1 MRLLFLI
8 LLLLNAVAYGYIRF
22 AEGRAGS
29 DNQLP
34 LLQIAPE
41 KMKLLKPGAAP
52 PPRSDAARAQPQLVC
67 LEWVVF
73 AGEES
78 ARAVSALMK
87 VGISDNVTQRETAVA
102 GSLGNKTT
110 VFVIRDPGDALAAK
124 IAALKADFPAA
135 QLKVTTCAEAL
146 TVKN

>member
-8 LLLLNAVAYGYIRF
+8 LLLLNAVVYGYIRF

-41 KMKLLKPGAAP
+41 RMKLLKPGAAP
-52 PPRSDAARAQPQLVC
+52 PPRNDDRALS
-67 LEWVVF
+67 LNS
-73 AGEES
+73 S
-78 ARAVSALMK
+78 AWNGADLRAKSPRAVSALMK
-87 VGISDNVTQRETAVA
+87 IGISDKVTQRETAVA
-102 GSLGNKTT
+102 GPPGNKST

-135 QLKVTTCAEAL
+135 QLKVTTCAEAM
-146 TVKN
+146 TAKN

>member
-8 LLLLNAVAYGYIRF
+8 LLLLNALVYGYIRF

-52 PPRSDAARAQPQLVC
+52 PPRNDAARVQPQLVC
-67 LEWVVF
+67 LEWGGF

-78 ARAVSALMK
+78 ARAVLALK
-87 VGISDNVTQRETAVA
+87 NVGISDRVTQRETADA
-102 GSLGNKTT
+102 GPLGNKST
-110 VFVIRDPGDALAAK
+110 VFVIRDPGDALAVK

-135 QLKVTTCAEAL
+135 QLKVTTCADAL
-146 TVKN
+146 TGKN